1 MQLRTRLM
9 QNRNMHLQHRDRA
22 SSSAAAAEFRVDNG
36 RMDKQQCPGPW
47 SLRTVHRER
56 SVSQWAEPR
65 PEQRLKEKWVELE
78 VEVEQVEVE
87 EGADD
92 RYSEHPPLTMGI
104 QMNPGLEFS
113 FPFRYQSPT
122 FFKPKGCYY
131 RYFSGEISSPFIH
144 PMACRSTQ
152 RAHVSKVSKIKE
164 REEANSFTT
173 GPLTS
178 TRGQCTALKNT
189 VLCHLRALNYLC

>member
-1 MQLRTRLM
+1 M
-9 QNRNMHLQHRDRA
+9 
-22 SSSAAAAEFRVDNG
+22 
-36 RMDKQQCPGPW
+36 
-47 SLRTVHRER
+47 
-56 SVSQWAEPR
+56 
-65 PEQRLKEKWVELE
+65 
-78 VEVEQVEVE
+78 EVE

-104 QMNPGLEFS
+104 QINPGLEFS

-152 RAHVSKVSKIKE
+152 QIRYVRARTINTRIKSIKDKRARVSKLIYHRTTDLYQRSVHSTEKYSPVSFTRAQLSLLTQWLKVNIAE
-164 REEANSFTT
+164 YYSARIWCSQESISNYITSFTT
-173 GPLTS
+173 IYFGLS
-178 TRGQCTALKNT
+178 FIYKI
-189 VLCHLRALNYLC
+189 VLSF